1 MSRLTRKDMKR
12 DEVLDWLGRTIE
24 YMRRHAR
31 RLLGVAAAVVAVAA
45 IAAAVVAYR
54 GKQAERANGLLTE
67 ALAIYN
73 APIDA
78 VNPTPD
84 NSEDPSF
91 ADEETRKLRAKAKFE
106 SLRADFEGKGMGGIA
121 AAYLGDLA
129 ADSGDYERAEAL
141 WREAMVA
148 VADTFLAGRLQLNL
162 ISLGKS
168 QGRSDAVVEELR
180 GLLNSAS
187 ASLPADVVLYELARA
202 LESLERPDEAAS
214 AYQRLLDEYDDS
226 IHAPDARRRLDEL

>member
-1 MSRLTRKDMKR
+1 MSRLTRKEMKR
-12 DEVLDWLGRTIE
+12 DEVLDWLGRTVE
-24 YMRRHAR
+24 YMRKHSRS
-31 RLLGVAAAVVAVAA
+31 LLGVAAAMVAVAA
-45 IAAAVVAYR
+45 IVAAVVAYR

-78 VNPTPD
+78 LKATPD
-84 NSEDPSF
+84 DSKNPSF
-91 ADEETRKLRAKAKFE
+91 ADEETRKLRAKEKFE
-106 SLRADFEGKGMGGIA
+106 SLRTDFEGKGMGGIA

-168 QGRSDAVVEELR
+168 QGRSEAVVEELR

-187 ASLPADVVLYELARA
+187 ASLPADALLYELAKA

-214 AYQRLLDEYDDS
+214 AYQRLVDEYYDS
-226 IHAPDARRRLDEL
+226 IYAPDARRRLDEI